1 MPLKPTMSQITV
13 VFVLTLLLGIQPVT
27 TDLYLPAL
35 PAIAQGYGASMAQAQ
50 YTLSSLLLAFGI
62 SQLIWGPLSDRFGRK
77 PILLTGLAMYTIAA
91 TGAAWADSIQ
101 LLITWRIFQGLA
113 MGAVV
118 MCGRALVRDLYA
130 PVEGVKVM
138 SKGLSG
144 LGLLACLSAPLG
156 SVLAANFGSKSTLL
170 AVAAFGMF
178 TLLIALLKFQETL
191 VKKNKH
197 ALQWLQMLKTWLQI
211 LKHPMFLSFSAV
223 SSASFC
229 VLFVFLSTSSFVF
242 IKHFGFSV
250 QAYGFVMLGMST
262 HYLAGTFLCRRLMSR
277 LGMAKTMKI
286 AGLMTFIGGCA
297 LVGLSLAGVNH
308 PLAVML
314 PFFLISVAHGIHQP
328 CGQTGAIAPFGHAA
342 GTASALNG
350 FLMMVFAFLTSLLLG
365 YLQTAMPL
373 SGVLPMI
380 YAMTLWA
387 VLLAII
393 AWTVV
398 QKHALK

>member
-170 AVAAFGMF
+170 VVAAFGMF

-398 QKHALK
+398 QKRALK